1 MLKMLGR
8 VKRVL
13 IASEQNDPG
22 IEREQIGGNKNQAIA
37 VLIGFVLLEVA

>member
-8 VKRVL
+8 VKRAFL

-37 VLIGFVLLEVA
+37 VCMFGA